1 MYFVNKFEGKTS
13 RYFLEDV
20 SSFDEICSFV
30 EFSSCSGSRFSC
42 SCLQKSITKK
52 KIPAQSAVGIKAESP
67 KKVPMGNSAMRQSAE
82 TTVKSIRNL

>member
-13 RYFLEDV
+13 RYFLESV
-20 SSFDEICSFV
+20 SSFGEICSL
-30 EFSSCSGSRFSC
+30 ESSSSCLGSRFSC

-67 KKVPMGNSAMRQSAE
+67 KKVPIGNNATRQSAE
-82 TTVKSIRNL
+82 STVKSIRNL